1 MSRPAPTP
9 GPWRAQAGL
18 VVSDAPV
25 PRVVAQ
31 TYSPASLAR
40 WPEDAAER
48 DANARLI
55 AAAPEMAEAL
65 RHVAVLAHTAILH
78 QRDLDTR
85 GLLELAE
92 QALESA
98 KAALGKAAL

>member
-1 MSRPAPTP
+1 MSRQGPTP
-9 GPWRAQAGL
+9 GPWRVQAGL

-40 WPEDAAER
+40 WPDDAAER

-55 AAAPEMAEAL
+55 AAAPDMLREIVETAGMDLERLEAMDVASL
-65 RHVAVLAHTAILH
+65 RAVLAGMVRRARSL
-78 QRDLDTR
+78 R
-85 GLLELAE
+85 A
-92 QALESA
+92 QAWP
-98 KAALGKAAL
+98 